1 MAALKNS
8 RNILLSGAASRVL
21 NAGLVLTS
29 GGVGAINVPL
39 NSSTP
44 TPSSI
49 TITATTAAYSN
60 PTYVWEF
67 RYGTSG
73 TWTSIVNTTNTLTV
87 TLDAAWLTAAANN
100 QAVQYRVTVTQTGF
114 NTSQEILS
122 LPIIR
127 PTKSVEITGQANFK
141 VNLSGVYSPTN
152 ATLTAVAQN
161 FTSPT
166 YSWTVTN
173 ATPTS
178 GTGSSITITPNA
190 SVQNISVSVTVT
202 EPSTNQT
209 ATRSV
214 TLSVAYDG
222 ANGANGAAG
231 APAVRIDI
239 SKAAATVIAFANG
252 TVNSWAEASGQ
263 LKLYSGSTDV
273 TAAAT
278 LSVTQNNLTGTINTA
293 DNTPVNGQPK
303 GYYQVTAMPGD
314 TGNLV
319 LTAVYNGVT
328 YTATFSVS
336 KLKVGFEIVATLPT
350 TDLFEGRM
358 VFLTSDDK
366 LYRYTGSAWTA
377 AVPATDITG
386 QVVAAQI
393 ADAAINVA
401 KFASGIEPVT
411 TVASVPTTKSTN
423 SIFNTTDG
431 KLYRWNGTAYIAT
444 VPSGDIS
451 GTLADAQIAAVSAAK
466 VTGQLTNSQLADI
479 AAAKITGQL
488 TDAQIAAI
496 AATKLTGQ
504 ITTTQITDGAISTA
518 KISAGAV
525 TAGTIAAGAVTA
537 GKIAADAVTATEIA
551 AGSITSGKI
560 AAGAVTAG
568 KVAADTITASE
579 IAAGSITTAKIA
591 AGAVTAGTI
600 AAGTITGDKISAN
613 TISGS
618 NIAADTITAGNI
630 AAGAVSTSELAA
642 GAVNADKIAA
652 NAITSDKIAA
662 NAITAG
668 KISAGTITAAEIAS
682 NAITSDKIL
691 AGSITAAK
699 IATNTITAA
708 QIAAGTI
715 TANEIATNA
724 ITVDKITSGT
734 TSTINGGT
742 FALGGSTQ
750 AIGLGAVI
758 AARRNSTDGWG
769 IIGLNDAAGVG
780 GAGMVGGAVSTN
792 AAGVVGANA
801 ADTNYNQLR
810 TLGAVGWSSSGLLGR
825 YLRVD
830 GSGNPYSN
838 NNADTPRCQGDIG
851 LFDQSGLFKWYGN
864 TGSTIL
870 RGVSLANANYAVE
883 VTVGDTYLKTSW
895 VDGNCRISTS
905 LGVGTT
911 ASGNAG
917 EIRATGN
924 IIAYFSDDRLKTNLG
939 TIENALYKVKQLVGF
954 HYKPNELAQRLGYE
968 VTAEVGVS
976 AQQVQKVLPEAVAT
990 APIND
995 QFLTVKYERLAPLLI
1010 EAIKELD
1017 IKLTELKEA
1026 FDAYTNRTDRAE

>member
-8 RNILLSGAASRVL
+8 RNILLSGATSRVL

-39 NSSTP
+39 NSSSP
-44 TPSSI
+44 TPNSI
-49 TITATTAAYSN
+49 TITATVAAYSN

-73 TWTSIVNTTNTLTV
+73 AWTSIVNTTNTLTV
-87 TLDAAWLTAAANN
+87 TLDTAWLTAAGNN

-141 VNLSGVYSPTN
+141 VDLSGIYSPAS

-166 YSWTVTN
+166 YSWTVSN

-178 GTGSSITITPNA
+178 GTSSSITITPNA

-202 EPSTNQT
+202 EPSTGQT

-214 TLSVAYDG
+214 TLAVAYDG
-222 ANGANGAAG
+222 ANGSNGAPG

-252 TVNSWAEASGQ
+252 SVNSWSEASGQ
-263 LKLYSGSTDV
+263 LKVYSGSTDV
-273 TAAAT
+273 TASAT
-278 LSVTQNNLTGTINTA
+278 LSATQNGLTGTINTA
-293 DNTPVNGQPK
+293 DNTPVSGQPK
-303 GYYQVTAMPGD
+303 GYYQVTAMTGD
-314 TGNLV
+314 SGNLV
-319 LTAVYNGVT
+319 LSAVYNGVT

-336 KLKVGFEIVATLPT
+336 KLKVGFEIVGALPT

-358 VFLTSDDK
+358 VFLTTDDK

-393 ADAAINVA
+393 ADAAINTA

-411 TVASVPTTKSTN
+411 TVSSVPTTKSTN
-423 SIFNTTDG
+423 SVFNTTDG
-431 KLYRWNGTAYIAT
+431 KLYRWNGTAYTAAI
-444 VPSGDIS
+444 PSADIS
-451 GTLADAQIAAVSAAK
+451 GTLADAQIAAVGAAK
-466 VTGQLTNSQLADI
+466 V
-479 AAAKITGQL
+479 TGQL

-496 AATKLTGQ
+496 AAAKITGQ
-504 ITTTQITDGAISTA
+504 ITGTQITDGAISTA

-525 TAGTIAAGAVTA
+525 TASTIAAGAVIA
-537 GKIAADAVTATEIA
+537 GKIAADAV
-551 AGSITSGKI
+551 
-560 AAGAVTAG
+560 
-568 KVAADTITASE
+568 TASE

-630 AAGAVSTSELAA
+630 AAGAISASELAA
-642 GAVNADKIAA
+642 GAVSADKIAA

-691 AGSITAAK
+691 AGSINAAK
-699 IATNTITAA
+699 IAANTITAA

-769 IIGLNDAAGVG
+769 IIGLNDAVGVG

-792 AAGVVGANA
+792 AAGMVGANA
-801 ADTNYNQLR
+801 ADSNYNQLR

-830 GSGNPYSN
+830 GNGNPYNN

-851 LFDQSGLFKWYGN
+851 LFDQAGLFKWYGN
-864 TGSTIL
+864 SGNTIL

-895 VDGNCRISTS
+895 VDGNCRVSTS

-911 ASGNAG
+911 ASGNTG

-968 VTAEVGVS
+968 VTTEVGVS

>member
-8 RNILLSGAASRVL
+8 RNILLSGASSRVV

-44 TPSSI
+44 TPGSI
-49 TITATTAAYSN
+49 TITATVAAYSN

-73 TWTSIVNTTNTLTV
+73 AWTSIVNTASTLTV
-87 TLDAAWLTAAANN
+87 TLDAAWLTAAGNN

-190 SVQNISVSVTVT
+190 SVQNITVSVTVT

-209 ATRSV
+209 ATRSI

-222 ANGANGAAG
+222 ANGAPGAA
-231 APAVRIDI
+231 AVRIDI

-263 LKLYSGSTDV
+263 LRVYSGSTDV
-273 TAAAT
+273 TASST
-278 LSVTQNNLTGTINTA
+278 LSATQNGLTGTINTA

-303 GYYQVTAMPGD
+303 GYYQVTAMTGD

-319 LTAVYNGVT
+319 LTAVYNSVT

-366 LYRYTGSAWTA
+366 LYRYTGTAWTA

-393 ADAAINVA
+393 ADAAITTA
-401 KFASGIEPVT
+401 KFANSIEPVT
-411 TVASVPTTKSTN
+411 TVTSVPTTKSTN

-431 KLYRWNGTAYIAT
+431 KLYRWNGTSYVAT
-444 VPSGDIS
+444 VPSSDIS
-451 GTLADAQIAAVSAAK
+451 GTIADAQIAALAASK
-466 VTGQLTNSQLADI
+466 VTGQLTDS
-479 AAAKITGQL
+479 
-488 TDAQIAAI
+488 QIAAV
-496 AATKLTGQ
+496 AAAKLTGQ
-504 ITTTQITDGAISTA
+504 ITGTQITDGAISTA

-525 TAGTIAAGAVTA
+525 TASTIAAGAIVA

-551 AGSITSGKI
+551 AGSITTTKI
-560 AAGAVTAG
+560 AT
-568 KVAADTITASE
+568 
-579 IAAGSITTAKIA
+579 
-591 AGAVTAGTI
+591 GAVTAGTI
-600 AAGTITGDKISAN
+600 AANAITAGKIAAN
-613 TISGS
+613 TITSTE
-618 NIAADTITAGNI
+618 IAADTITAGNI
-630 AAGAVSTSELAA
+630 AAGAVTASELAA
-642 GAVNADKIAA
+642 NAVSADKIAA
-652 NAITSDKIAA
+652 SAITSDKIAA

-668 KISAGTITAAEIAS
+668 KISAGVITAAEIAS

-699 IATNTITAA
+699 IAANTITAA
-708 QIAAGTI
+708 QIAAGSI
-715 TANEIATNA
+715 TANEIATNS

-734 TSTINGGT
+734 TSTINNGT
-742 FALGGSTQ
+742 FALGGSAT
-750 AIGLGAVI
+750 AIGLSAVI
-758 AARRNSTDGWG
+758 AARRSALDGWS
-769 IIGLNDAAGVG
+769 IIGLNDGVGVG
-780 GAGMVGGAVSTN
+780 GAGMVGGAVSGS
-792 AAGVVGANA
+792 AAGMIGVNA

-810 TLGAVGWSSSGLLGR
+810 TLGAVGWSSSALLGR

-830 GSGNPYSN
+830 GSNNPYAN
-838 NNADTPRCQGDIG
+838 NNGDTPRCQGDIG
-851 LFDQSGLFKWYGN
+851 LFDQTALFKWYGN
-864 TGSTIL
+864 SGNTIL
-870 RGVSLANANYAVE
+870 RGVSLANANYAIE
-883 VTVGDTYLKTSW
+883 VTVGDAYLKTSW

-924 IIAYFSDDRLKTNLG
+924 IIAYFSDERLKTNLG
-939 TIENALYKVKQLVGF
+939 IIESALDKVKTLSGF
-954 HYKPNELAQRLGYE
+954 YYVPNERAQKLGYKPTKEI
-968 VTAEVGVS
+968 GVS
-976 AQQVQKVLPEAVAT
+976 AQEVQRVLPEAVAP
-990 APIND
+990 APVGD
-995 QFLTVKYERLAPLLI
+995 QYLTVKYERLVPLLI

-1017 IKLTELKEA
+1017 AKLTELKEA
-1026 FDAYTNRTDRAE
+1026 VDADTNRTNRTK

>member
-1 MAALKNS
+1 M
-8 RNILLSGAASRVL
+8 
-21 NAGLVLTS
+21 
-29 GGVGAINVPL
+29 
-39 NSSTP
+39 
-44 TPSSI
+44 
-49 TITATTAAYSN
+49 
-60 PTYVWEF
+60 
-67 RYGTSG
+67 
-73 TWTSIVNTTNTLTV
+73 
-87 TLDAAWLTAAANN
+87 
-100 QAVQYRVTVTQTGF
+100 TGD
-114 NTSQEILS
+114 S
-122 LPIIR
+122 
-127 PTKSVEITGQANFK
+127 
-141 VNLSGVYSPTN
+141 
-152 ATLTAVAQN
+152 
-161 FTSPT
+161 
-166 YSWTVTN
+166 
-173 ATPTS
+173 
-178 GTGSSITITPNA
+178 
-190 SVQNISVSVTVT
+190 
-202 EPSTNQT
+202 
-209 ATRSV
+209 
-214 TLSVAYDG
+214 
-222 ANGANGAAG
+222 
-231 APAVRIDI
+231 
-239 SKAAATVIAFANG
+239 
-252 TVNSWAEASGQ
+252 
-263 LKLYSGSTDV
+263 
-273 TAAAT
+273 
-278 LSVTQNNLTGTINTA
+278 
-293 DNTPVNGQPK
+293 
-303 GYYQVTAMPGD
+303 
-314 TGNLV
+314 GNLV
-319 LTAVYNGVT
+319 LSAVYNGVT

-336 KLKVGFEIVATLPT
+336 KLKVGFEIVGALPT

-358 VFLTSDDK
+358 VFLTTDDK

-393 ADAAINVA
+393 ADAAINTA

-411 TVASVPTTKSTN
+411 TVSSVPTTKSTN

-431 KLYRWNGTAYIAT
+431 KLYRWNGTIYTAA
-444 VPSGDIS
+444 VPSADIS
-451 GTLADAQIAAVSAAK
+451 GTLADAQIAAVGAAK
-466 VTGQLTNSQLADI
+466 VTGQLTDAQISAI
-479 AAAKITGQL
+479 AAAKITGQ
-488 TDAQIAAI
+488 I
-496 AATKLTGQ
+496 TG
-504 ITTTQITDGAISTA
+504 TQITDGAISTA

-525 TAGTIAAGAVTA
+525 TASTIAAGAVIA
-537 GKIAADAVTATEIA
+537 GKIATDAV
-551 AGSITSGKI
+551 
-560 AAGAVTAG
+560 
-568 KVAADTITASE
+568 TASE

-630 AAGAVSTSELAA
+630 AAGAISASELAA
-642 GAVNADKIAA
+642 GAVSADKIAA

-668 KISAGTITAAEIAS
+668 KINAGTITAAEIAS

-699 IATNTITAA
+699 IAANTITAA

-750 AIGLGAVI
+750 ALGLGAVI
-758 AARRNSTDGWG
+758 AARRNSIDGWAV
-769 IIGLNDAAGVG
+769 IGLNDAAGVG
-780 GAGMVGGAVSTN
+780 GAGMVGGAISTN

-801 ADTNYNQLR
+801 ADINYNQLR

-830 GSGNPYSN
+830 GNGNPYSN

-851 LFDQSGLFKWYGN
+851 LFDQAGLFKWYGN
-864 TGSTIL
+864 SGNTIL

-954 HYKPNELAQRLGYE
+954 HYKPNQLAQRLGYE